1 MFSGCAT
8 AIITPMT
15 KDGAIDEAGLR
26 ELVRFQE
33 ENGIRTL
40 VPCGSTGESATLNH
54 QEHLRVIE
62 VVIDEAKKAKVIA
75 GAGSNATSEAIHLSK
90 GAQDLGADGLLS
102 ISPYYNRPTPAGIIK
117 HYEAVAAATD
127 IPTIIYNI
135 PSRTGSNI
143 SAATMLKLAQVPGIG
158 GVKEASGDIHQI
170 AAIAAQAPKG
180 FLVLSGDDAMTVP
193 AMAVGARGVISVT
206 SNLVPATMLSMVNAM
221 LAGNVV
227 EARRIND
234 SLLPLFHALFIETN
248 PIPVKTALRLM
259 GRPAGP
265 FRLPMCDLM
274 PANLDALKR
283 TLSEYKLI

>member
-15 KDGAIDEAGLR
+15 SDGGIDEAGLR
-26 ELVRFQE
+26 ELVRMQE
-33 ENGIRTL
+33 ENGIATL

-62 VVIDEAKKAKVIA
+62 VVIDEAKRAKVIA
-75 GAGSNATSEAIHLSK
+75 GAGSNATSEAIHLSR

-102 ISPYYNRPTPAGIIK
+102 ISPYYNKPTMAGIIK
-117 HYEAVAAATD
+117 HYEAIAAAVD

-143 SAATMLKLAQVPGIG
+143 NAATMLRLAQVPGIG

-170 AAIAAQAPKG
+170 AAIAAQAPKD

-193 AMAVGARGVISVT
+193 AMAVGAKGVISVT

-221 LAGNVV
+221 MGGNVV

-234 SLLPLFHALFIETN
+234 SLLPLFSALFIETN

-265 FRLPMCDLM
+265 FRLPLCDLL
-274 PANLDALKR
+274 PGNLEMLRR
-283 TLSEYKLI
+283 TLSDYKLI

>member
-15 KDGAIDEAGLR
+15 KDGAIDEVGLR

-33 ENGIRTL
+33 ESGIRTL

-62 VVIDEAKKAKVIA
+62 VVIDEVRKAKVIA

-102 ISPYYNRPTPAGIIK
+102 ISPYYNKPTMPGIIK
-117 HYEAVAAATD
+117 HYEAIAASVD

-143 SAATMLKLAQVPGIG
+143 NAATMLKLAQIPGIG

-193 AMAVGARGVISVT
+193 AMAVGAKGVISVT
-206 SNLVPATMLSMVNAM
+206 SNLVPEAMLSMVKAM
-221 LAGNVV
+221 LDGRI
-227 EARRIND
+227 EDARRVNE
-234 SLLPLFHALFIETN
+234 SLLPLFSVLFIETN
-248 PIPVKTALRLM
+248 PIPVKTALGLM

-265 FRLPMCDLM
+265 FRLPLCDM
-274 PANLDALKR
+274 SPASLETLKR
-283 TLSEYKLI
+283 TLSEQKLI

>member
-15 KDGAIDEAGLR
+15 PDGGIDEAGLR
-26 ELVRFQE
+26 ELVRMQE
-33 ENGIRTL
+33 ENGIATL

-62 VVIDEAKKAKVIA
+62 VVIDEARKAKVIA
-75 GAGSNATSEAIHLSK
+75 GSGSNATSEAIHLSK

-102 ISPYYNRPTPAGIIK
+102 ISPYYNKPTMAGIIK
-117 HYEAVAAATD
+117 HYEAIAAAVD

-143 SAATMLKLAQVPGIG
+143 NAATMLRLAQVPGIG
-158 GVKEASGDIHQI
+158 GVKEASGDINQI
-170 AAIAAQAPKG
+170 AAIASQAPKD

-193 AMAVGARGVISVT
+193 AMAVGAKGVISVT

-221 LAGNVV
+221 MNGNVV

-234 SLLPLFHALFIETN
+234 GLLPLFSALFIETN

-265 FRLPMCDLM
+265 FRLPLCDLL
-274 PANLDALKR
+274 PGNLDTLKR
-283 TLSEYKLI
+283 TLSDYKLI

>member
-15 KDGAIDEAGLR
+15 KDGAIDEDGLR
-26 ELVRFQE
+26 ELVRMQE
-33 ENGIRTL
+33 GSGIRTL

-62 VVIDEAKKAKVIA
+62 VVIDETKKAKVIA
-75 GAGSNATSEAIHLSK
+75 GAGSNATSEAIHLSR

-102 ISPYYNRPTPAGIIK
+102 ISPYYNKPTMAGIIK
-117 HYEAVAAATD
+117 HYEAIAASVD

-143 SAATMLKLAQVPGIG
+143 NAATMLKLAQVPGIG

-170 AAIAAQAPKG
+170 AAIAAQAPKD

-193 AMAVGARGVISVT
+193 AMAVGAKGVISVT
-206 SNLVPATMLSMVNAM
+206 SNLVPGTMLSMVDAM
-221 LAGNVV
+221 TNGNVV
-227 EARRIND
+227 EARRINE
-234 SLLPLFHALFIETN
+234 SLLPLFNTLFIETN

-265 FRLPMCDLM
+265 FRLPLCDLL
-274 PANLDALKR
+274 PENLETLKR
-283 TLSEYKLI
+283 TLSDYKLI

>member
-15 KDGAIDEAGLR
+15 RDGGIDEIGLR

-62 VVIDEAKKAKVIA
+62 VVIDEAKRAKVIA

-90 GAQDLGADGLLS
+90 GAQNLGADGLLS
-102 ISPYYNRPTPAGIIK
+102 ISPYYNKPTMAGIIK
-117 HYEAVAAATD
+117 HYEAVAASVD

-143 SAATMLKLAQVPGIG
+143 NAATMLKLALIPGIG

-170 AAIAAQAPKG
+170 AAIAAQAPKD

-206 SNLVPATMLSMVNAM
+206 SNLMPGTMLSMVNAM
-221 LAGNVV
+221 MDGNVN

-234 SLLPLFHALFIETN
+234 SLLPMYSALFIETN

-265 FRLPMCDLM
+265 FRLPLCDLI
-274 PANLDALKR
+274 PANLDTLKR
-283 TLSEYKLI
+283 TLSDYKLI